1 VNKDLLLLTRDN
13 LMAWVG
19 RCQEETVSVDKK
31 LELIMFS
38 LADMCAA
45 LSRDTEETA
54 PSDDES

>member
-1 VNKDLLLLTRDN
+1 VPVNKDLLLLTRNN

-19 RCQEETVSVDKK
+19 RSREETVSVDKK

-45 LSRDTEETA
+45 LGRDTEETA
-54 PSDDES
+54 QSDD